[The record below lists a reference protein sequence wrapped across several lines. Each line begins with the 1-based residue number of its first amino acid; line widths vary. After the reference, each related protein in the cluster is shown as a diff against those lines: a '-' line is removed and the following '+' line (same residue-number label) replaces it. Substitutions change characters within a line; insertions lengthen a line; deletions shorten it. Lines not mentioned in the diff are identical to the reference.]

1 MRSSMI
7 LARTCLQ
14 LLLGASLAGG
24 CTLGRAESVA
34 KECPAGQI
42 SRGGTCLPA
51 DAEDFTGRQVAD
63 ALKKYGLTAA
73 MAEVWVDG
81 ERVSAAAAGETMTGF
96 PATTDMRFRIGS
108 VAIPYLT
115 TALLKLVDE
124 GEVALDDKVS
134 RWRPDL
140 PHADEITLR
149 MLASTSSGYADYVTD
164 KTFIADLYKNPFRT
178 WTAEERVKISVSKP
192 LVLPPGSGFAYSHA
206 NWVILG
212 DIIAKVRRE
221 PLDEVTVRDVLKPL
235 GLSHTVISS
244 RADIPEPVLHSFDN
258 ERGVFEDATYWN
270 PSWTLAPGAVMTGTL
285 EDMAKSFAAIGEG
298 KLLTPESHVAQ
309 LTGVVKV
316 KGDTWFAL
324 GLPVQNTWIVQ
335 NPSSPAT
342 RARSPTCRPG
352 RSPSRRWRRRAPAA
366 PSRTR
371 APTCCR
377 RSPLTWPRNGPSRW
391 DDGPPAGGGRRAR

>member
-1 MRSSMI
+1 MRSSRI
-7 LARTCLQ
+7 LTLTCLN

-24 CTLGRAESVA
+24 CTLSRAESAA
-34 KECPAGQI
+34 KQCPSGQI
-42 SRGGTCLPA
+42 SRGGTCLPG
-51 DAEDFTGRQVAD
+51 DTEDFTGQQVAD
-63 ALKKYGLTAA
+63 ALAKYRLTAA

-115 TALLKLVDE
+115 TSLLKLVDE
-124 GEVALDDKVS
+124 GEVALDDKIS

-140 PHADEITLR
+140 PHADEITLK

-164 KTFIADLYKNPFRT
+164 RTFIADLYKNPFRT

-212 DIIAKVRRE
+212 DIISRVRHK
-221 PLDEVTVRDVLKPL
+221 PLHEVMVQDVLGPL
-235 GLSHTVISS
+235 GLSHTAISS
-244 RADIPEPVLHSFDN
+244 KADIPEPVLHSFDN

-285 EDMAKSFAAIGEG
+285 EDMAKSFAAIGDG
-298 KLLTPESHVAQ
+298 KLLTPESHKAQ

-335 NPSSPAT
+335 NPSFAGYEGT
-342 RARSPTCRPG
+342 VAYL
-352 RSPSRRWRRRAPAA
+352 PSRKLAIATVATQGLGSTVQNASSNVLQAIAAHLAPEQ
-366 PSRTR
+366 
-371 APTCCR
+371 
-377 RSPLTWPRNGPSRW
+377 PLTLG
-391 DDGPPAGGGRRAR
+391 

>member
-1 MRSSMI
+1 MRRSRI
-7 LARTCLQ
+7 LTLTCLN

-24 CTLGRAESVA
+24 CTLGRAESA
-34 KECPAGQI
+34 ARQCPAGQI
-42 SRGGTCLPA
+42 SRGGTCLPG
-51 DAEDFTGRQVAD
+51 DTEDFTGKQVAD
-63 ALKKYGLTAA
+63 ALEKYRLTAA

-124 GEVALDDKVS
+124 GEVSLDDKIS

-140 PHADEITLR
+140 PHADEITLK

-164 KTFIADLYKNPFRT
+164 QAFIAALYKNPFRT

-212 DIIAKVRRE
+212 DIIARVRRK
-221 PLDEVTVRDVLKPL
+221 PLEEVMVQDVLKPL
-235 GLSHTVISS
+235 GLNHTAISS
-244 RADIPEPVLHSFDN
+244 KADIPEPVLHSFDN

-285 EDMAKSFAAIGEG
+285 EDMAKSFAGIGEG
-298 KLLTPESHVAQ
+298 KLLTPKSHKAQ

-335 NPSSPAT
+335 NPSFAGYAGTVAYLPSKKIAIAT
-342 RARSPTCRPG
+342 VATQGLGSTVQNA
-352 RSPSRRWRRRAPAA
+352 SSDVLQAIAAHVAPEQ
-366 PSRTR
+366 
-371 APTCCR
+371 
-377 RSPLTWPRNGPSRW
+377 PLNLG
-391 DDGPPAGGGRRAR
+391 

>member
-1 MRSSMI
+1 MRRSRI
-7 LARTCLQ
+7 LALTCLN

-24 CTLGRAESVA
+24 CTLSRAESAA

-42 SRGGTCLPA
+42 ARGGTCLPGDTA
-51 DAEDFTGRQVAD
+51 DFTARQVTE
-63 ALKKYGLTAA
+63 ALARYKLTAA

-81 ERVSAAAAGETMTGF
+81 ERVATSAAGETMTGF
-96 PATTDMRFRIGS
+96 PATTDMRFRIGA

-124 GEVALDDKVS
+124 GEVTLDDKIS

-140 PHADEITLR
+140 PHADEITLK

-164 KTFIADLYKNPFRT
+164 KGFIDALYKNPFRT

-212 DIIAKVRRE
+212 DIIAKVRRK
-221 PLDEVTVRDVLKPL
+221 PLEEVMVQDVLKPL
-235 GLSHTVISS
+235 GLSHTAISS
-244 RADIPEPVLHSFDN
+244 KADIPEPVLHSFDN

-270 PSWTLAPGAVMTGTL
+270 PSWTLAPGSVMTGTL
-285 EDMAKSFAAIGEG
+285 EDAAKSFAAIGEG
-298 KLLTPESHVAQ
+298 RLLTPESHKAQ

-316 KGDTWFAL
+316 KGDTWYAL

-335 NPSSPAT
+335 NPSFAGYEGTVAYLPSKKIAIAT
-342 RARSPTCRPG
+342 VATQGLGSTVQNASSNVLQAIAG
-352 RSPSRRWRRRAPAA
+352 HVAPE
-366 PSRTR
+366 R
-371 APTCCR
+371 
-377 RSPLTWPRNGPSRW
+377 PLTLG
-391 DDGPPAGGGRRAR
+391 